1 MPSPSAVARA
11 LAVSLLLAL
20 ARGRLVS
27 QMRGGARNDR
37 RGSSL
42 AVLRGGAGDDQL
54 AERATLDW
62 PKVCHTGLQPQTSR
76 HYSQVSHSHV
86 CAPCLGQARP
96 WLKFVRRHGV
106 LQFISLYDQRKND
119 TAEELQWGDEIEYQL
134 VAFDDES
141 RTVRISL
148 RADEVLA
155 DLTAK
160 ERLYGR
166 RDGFGEACAW
176 HPEYGAWMVEGT
188 RSNPSPYA
196 EPNPNPNP
204 GPNPDPDPNPNPN
217 PNPNRLQQTGKP
229 RPASP
234 RRRLKGGGGG
244 GGGAAATNVAEE
256 EDEDTAVMTPVAI

>member
-1 MPSPSAVARA
+1 MARA
-11 LAVSLLLAL
+11 FALSLVLAL

-27 QMRGGARNDR
+27 QMRGGARSDR
-37 RGSSL
+37 RRSSL
-42 AVLRGGAGDDQL
+42 ALLRGGAGDDQL

-62 PKVCHTGLQPQTSR
+62 PK
-76 HYSQVSHSHV
+76 
-86 CAPCLGQARP
+86 ARP

-106 LQFISLYDQRKND
+106 LQFISLYNQRKND

-148 RADEVLA
+148 RADEILA
-155 DLTAK
+155 DLSAK

-188 RSNPSPYA
+188 PRFPYSGFTA
-196 EPNPNPNP
+196 DLRRVETNMILRRTRLAASLRP
-204 GPNPDPDPNPNPN
+204 GEAV
-217 PNPNRLQQTGKP
+217 LSI
-229 RPASP
+229 PAFP
-234 RRRLKGGGGG
+234 ALGTADFTAPAVPAGGESRQG
-244 GGGAAATNVAEE
+244 
-256 EDEDTAVMTPVAI
+256 

>member
-1 MPSPSAVARA
+1 MPATPLARA
-11 LAVSLLLAL
+11 FALALVLAL

-27 QMRGGARNDR
+27 QMRGGARSDPR
-37 RGSSL
+37 RSSL
-42 AVLRGGAGDDQL
+42 ALLRGGAGDDQL

-62 PKVCHTGLQPQTSR
+62 PK
-76 HYSQVSHSHV
+76 
-86 CAPCLGQARP
+86 ARP

-106 LQFISLYDQRKND
+106 LQFISLYNQRKND

-148 RADEVLA
+148 RADEILA
-155 DLTAK
+155 DLSAK

-188 RSNPSPYA
+188 PRFPYSGFTA
-196 EPNPNPNP
+196 
-204 GPNPDPDPNPNPN
+204 D
-217 PNPNRLQQTGKP
+217 L
-229 RPASP
+229 
-234 RRRLKGGGGG
+234 RRVE
-244 GGGAAATNVAEE
+244 TN
-256 EDEDTAVMTPVAI
+256 MIQP